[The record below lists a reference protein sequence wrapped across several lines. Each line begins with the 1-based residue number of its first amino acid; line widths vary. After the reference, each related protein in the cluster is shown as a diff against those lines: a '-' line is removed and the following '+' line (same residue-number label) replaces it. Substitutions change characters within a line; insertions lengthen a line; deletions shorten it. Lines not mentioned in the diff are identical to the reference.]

1 MAYYLVQIAYTP
13 ESLATQIRN
22 PQSVVER
29 SGALIE
35 SLGGKLLCTY
45 YAFGEYDLVQIV
57 DMPDNV
63 SAASLSVAAASGGA
77 MRDFKTTVLMT
88 VDEGMTAFRNAATAT
103 YEPPV

>member
-13 ESLATQIRN
+13 ASLATQIRN
-22 PQSVVER
+22 PQSVVDR

-45 YAFGEYDLVQIV
+45 YAFGDYDLVQIV

-63 SAASLSVAAASGGA
+63 SAASLSLAAASGGA
-77 MRDFKTTVLMT
+77 IQDFKTTVLMT
-88 VDEGMTAFRNAATAT
+88 VDEGVSALKNAAKAT
-103 YEPPV
+103 YEPPI